1 MLLKETVEE
10 SKRKMNKETSPA
22 AQDEFGIYTL
32 SSHEVLDVLN
42 SRINWAK

>member
-22 AQDEFGIYTL
+22 AQDELGVYTL
-32 SSHEVLDVLN
+32 SSHEILDVLS